1 MKPMEIRVT
10 FLTPAFLYGAYQ
22 NKPEFRI
29 PSLIGQ
35 MRYWW
40 RMTQD
45 WSDIE
50 NLREKEGEVFGM
62 VAGNNTRA
70 KPFFIYLK
78 ENSGFTVP
86 SQPVLQRDG
95 SQAMDRLGNPLFK
108 FPSEHSGISYFFY
121 PFMRRPTP
129 FSWLPAKLT
138 VTLCID
144 FTTSSSDKTIRQ
156 VFLSLFLLARF
167 GGLGSRS
174 RRGAGGIEIDGHE
187 LFDLTENHLL
197 DYIVA
202 SGDKKTRLG
211 HAYFSLIDPK
221 SPIFR
226 ALSNSALRFK
236 QFNPEASTWQE
247 ALDPI
252 GCIMQRFRTKQ
263 RLLAGNTSGVDPDFV
278 REARDLHQYYEN
290 PSTDPPSVLSKD
302 AFGLPRVIN
311 FTSCRPAVW
320 NALTISPYKKEGEEI
335 KEEMRRASPL
345 HITVNRDGN
354 QYYCTLLVLWDLS
367 NNLSFLPDGI
377 DIRIKRRGNK
387 DKDTYP
393 KLKLNKLTSEKLE
406 EFLKRI

>member
-1 MKPMEIRVT
+1 MKLMEIKVT
-10 FLTPAFLYGAYQ
+10 FLTPAFLYGADQ
-22 NKPEFRI
+22 SKPEFRI

-50 NLREKEGEVFGM
+50 NLREKEGEVFGL
-62 VAGNNTRA
+62 VAGNKARA
-70 KPFFIYLK
+70 KPFFIHLK
-78 ENSGFTVP
+78 DKSGFTIP
-86 SQPVLQRDG
+86 QPEPVLQRDDK
-95 SQAMDRLGNPLFK
+95 QATDRLGNLLFQ
-108 FPSEHSGISYFFY
+108 FPSKKQGISYFFY
-121 PFMRRPTP
+121 PFMRRPGR
-129 FSWLPAKLT
+129 FHWLPDGLQ
-138 VTLCID
+138 VSLGID
-144 FTTSSSDKTIRQ
+144 FSKPATDDTIRQ

-174 RRGAGGIEIDGHE
+174 RRGAGGIEIEGNE
-187 LFDLTENHLL
+187 LFDLTENDLL
-197 DYIVA
+197 SYIIA
-202 SGDKKTRLG
+202 SSDKKTLPG
-211 HAYFSLIDPK
+211 HAYFSLIDSK

-236 QFNPEASTWQE
+236 QFKPEASTWQE

-278 REARDLHQYYEN
+278 QEARDLHQYYEN
-290 PSTDPPSVLSKD
+290 PSTDPPSALSKD

-311 FTSCRPAVW
+311 FTSCRPAAW
-320 NALTISPYKKEGEEI
+320 NALTISPYKKEGKEI
-335 KEEMRRASPL
+335 KEMRRASPL
-345 HITVNRDGN
+345 HITVNRDDN

-367 NNLSFLPDGI
+367 DNLSFLPDGPDGI
-377 DIRIKRRGNK
+377 DICIKRRGNK

-393 KLKLNKLTSEKLE
+393 KLENP
-406 EFLKRI
+406 

>member
-1 MKPMEIRVT
+1 MKPMEIRIR
-10 FLTPAFLYGAYQ
+10 FLTPAFLYGANQ

-50 NLREKEGEVFGM
+50 NLREKEGEVFGNK
-62 VAGNNTRA
+62 ARA
-70 KPFFIYLK
+70 KPFFIHLK
-78 ENSGFTVP
+78 EKTVFALP
-86 SQPVLQRDG
+86 PLENGWKKDG
-95 SQAMDRLGNPLFK
+95 SRTFS
-108 FPSEHSGISYFFY
+108 FPSKDERGISYFFY
-121 PFMRRPTP
+121 PFMRRPCP
-129 FSWLPAKLT
+129 FSWLPDKLT
-138 VTLCID
+138 VTLRID
-144 FTTSSSDKTIRQ
+144 FTASSSDDTIRH
-156 VFLSLFLLARF
+156 VLLSLFLLARF

-174 RRGAGGIEIDGHE
+174 RRGAGGVELAGHE

-197 DYIVA
+197 DYITA
-202 SGDKKTRLG
+202 SGDKKTLPG
-211 HAYFSLIDPK
+211 HSYFSHIDSK
-221 SPIFR
+221 SPISR
-226 ALSNSALRFK
+226 ALSNSVLRFK
-236 QFNPEASTWQE
+236 QFKPEASTWQE
-247 ALDPI
+247 ALNPI

-290 PSTDPPSVLSKD
+290 PSTDPPSALSKD
-302 AFGLPRVIN
+302 AFGLPRDIN
-311 FTSCRPAVW
+311 FTSCRPAAW
-320 NALTISPYKKEGEEI
+320 NALRISPYKKEGKEI
-335 KEEMRRASPL
+335 KEMRRASPL

-367 NNLSFLPDGI
+367 DNLSFLPDGPDGI
-377 DIRIKRRGNK
+377 DICIKRSGNR

>member
-1 MKPMEIRVT
+1 
-10 FLTPAFLYGAYQ
+10 
-22 NKPEFRI
+22 
-29 PSLIGQ
+29 

-50 NLREKEGEVFGM
+50 NLREKEGKVFGM
-62 VAGNNTRA
+62 VAGNKARA
-70 KPFFIYLK
+70 KPFFIHLK
-78 ENSGFTVP
+78 DKSSFTIP
-86 SQPVLQRDG
+86 QPEPVLQRNG
-95 SQAMDRLGNPLFK
+95 KQATDRLGNPLFK

-121 PFMRRPTP
+121 PFMRRPGR
-129 FSWLPAKLT
+129 FHWLPDGLQ
-138 VTLCID
+138 VSLSID
-144 FTTSSSDKTIRQ
+144 FSEPAVDDTIRQ

-187 LFDLTENHLL
+187 LFNLTENHLS
-197 DYIVA
+197 DYITA
-202 SGDKKTRLG
+202 SGDKKTLPG
-211 HAYFSLIDPK
+211 HSYFSQIDSK

-236 QFNPEASTWQE
+236 QFKPKASTWQE

-278 REARDLHQYYEN
+278 REAIELHEHFEN
-290 PSTDPPSVLSKD
+290 PAAYRPPALTKD
-302 AFGLPRVIN
+302 VFGLPRVIH
-311 FTSCRPAVW
+311 FTSCDPKIR
-320 NALTISPYKKEGEEI
+320 NAWIISPYKKETGNTI
-335 KEEMRRASPL
+335 KEMRRASPL
-345 HITVNRDGN
+345 HITVNRDSNN
-354 QYYCTLLVLWDLS
+354 QYYCTLLILWELS
-367 NNLSFLPDGI
+367 DSLEFLPDGI

-393 KLKLNKLTSEKLE
+393 KLDSPTDPTKLE

>member
-1 MKPMEIRVT
+1 MKSMEIRVT
-10 FLTPAFLYGAYQ
+10 FLTPAFLYGADQ

-40 RMTQD
+40 RITQD
-45 WSDIE
+45 WSDIK
-50 NLREKEGEVFGM
+50 NLREKEGEVFGNK
-62 VAGNNTRA
+62 ARA

-78 ENSGFTVP
+78 AKPDFTIPQPEPVP
-86 SQPVLQRDG
+86 QKNG
-95 SQAMDRLGNPLFK
+95 GQATDRLGNPLFK

-121 PFMRRPTP
+121 PFMRRPAP

-138 VTLCID
+138 VSLHIN
-144 FTTSSSDKTIRQ
+144 FTSSSSDETMRQ
-156 VFLSLFLLARF
+156 VFLSLFLLGRF

-174 RRGAGGIEIDGHE
+174 RRGAGGVDLNGHE

-197 DYIVA
+197 DYIAA
-202 SGDKKTRLG
+202 SGDKKTLPG

-236 QFNPEASTWQE
+236 QFKPEASTWQE
-247 ALDPI
+247 TLNPI

-263 RLLAGNTSGVDPDFV
+263 RLLGGNTSGVDPDFV
-278 REARDLHQYYEN
+278 REAKDLHQYYEN
-290 PSTDPPSVLSKD
+290 PSTDPPSALSKD

-311 FTSCRPAVW
+311 FTSCRPAAW
-320 NALTISPYKKEGEEI
+320 NALTISPYKKEREEI
-335 KEEMRRASPL
+335 KEMRRASPL
-345 HITVNRDGN
+345 HITVNRDSN
-354 QYYCTLLVLWDLS
+354 QYYCTLLILWELNDS
-367 NNLSFLPDGI
+367 LSFLPDGHDGPGI
-377 DIRIKRRGNK
+377 DICIKRRGNK
-387 DKDTYP
+387 DKDTYR
-393 KLKLNKLTSEKLE
+393 KLDNPAPTKLE

>member
-10 FLTPAFLYGAYQ
+10 FLTPAFLYGADQ

-40 RMTQD
+40 RMTRD

-50 NLREKEGEVFGM
+50 NLREKEGEVFGNK
-62 VAGNNTRA
+62 ARA
-70 KPFFIYLK
+70 KPFFIYMK
-78 ENSGFTVP
+78 TKSGFIMPQSEPVP
-86 SQPVLQRDG
+86 KRDG
-95 SQAMDRLGNPLFK
+95 GQAMDRLGNPLFK

-121 PFMRRPTP
+121 PFMRRPGR
-129 FSWLPAKLT
+129 FHWLPDGLQ
-138 VTLCID
+138 VSLSID
-144 FTTSSSDKTIRQ
+144 FSEPAADDTIRQ

-187 LFDLTENHLL
+187 LFNLTENHLS
-197 DYIVA
+197 DYITA
-202 SGDKKTRLG
+202 SGDKKTLPG
-211 HAYFSLIDPK
+211 HSYFSQIDSK

-236 QFNPEASTWQE
+236 QFKPKASTWQE

-278 REARDLHQYYEN
+278 REARALHQYYEN
-290 PSTDPPSVLSKD
+290 PSTDHPSALSKD

-311 FTSCRPAVW
+311 FTSCRPTAW
-320 NALTISPYKKEGEEI
+320 NAFTISPYKKEGKEI
-335 KEEMRRASPL
+335 KEMRRASPL

-367 NNLSFLPDGI
+367 DNLSFLPDGI
-377 DIRIKRRGNK
+377 DIRIKRIGNK

-393 KLKLNKLTSEKLE
+393 KLDNPAPEKLE
-406 EFLKRI
+406 AFLRRI

>member
-10 FLTPAFLYGAYQ
+10 FLTPAFLYGADQ
-22 NKPEFRI
+22 SRPEFRI

-40 RMTQD
+40 RMIQD

-50 NLREKEGEVFGM
+50 NLRKKEGKVFGM
-62 VAGNNTRA
+62 VAGNTASA
-70 KPFFIYLK
+70 KPFFIHLK
-78 ENSGFTVP
+78 EKSGFTMP
-86 SQPVLQRDG
+86 SPKPVLQRDG
-95 SQAMDRLGNPLFK
+95 SQATDRLGNPLFK
-108 FPSEHSGISYFFY
+108 FPSEHPGVSYFFY
-121 PFMRRPTP
+121 PFMRRPGR
-129 FSWLPAKLT
+129 FHWLPDGLQ
-138 VTLCID
+138 VSLGID
-144 FTTSSSDKTIRQ
+144 FSKSAADDTIRQ

-187 LFDLTENHLL
+187 LFNFTENHLS
-197 DYIVA
+197 DYITA
-202 SGDKKTRLG
+202 SGDKKILPG
-211 HAYFSLIDPK
+211 HAYFSLIDSK

-226 ALSNSALRFK
+226 ALSSSALRFK
-236 QFNPEASTWQE
+236 QFKPEAFTWQE

-278 REARDLHQYYEN
+278 QEARALHQYYEN
-290 PSTDPPSVLSKD
+290 PSTDHPSTLSKD

-311 FTSCRPAVW
+311 FTSCRPVAW

-335 KEEMRRASPL
+335 KEMRRASPL
-345 HITVNRDGN
+345 HITVNRNSN

-367 NNLSFLPDGI
+367 DNLSFLPDGI

-393 KLKLNKLTSEKLE
+393 KLDSPTDPTKLE